1 MAQLGTKFGYLK
13 SGKSRG
19 GYAKYIATREGVE
32 KLDESLRDRP
42 VTQSQ
47 QEFINKLLEDF
58 PDSKD
63 LLEYEDYQK
72 SPTLGSASEFI
83 SQAIELHMGELS
95 GRSGYLKYMGTR
107 PRVEKQGSHG
117 LFSYDGEP
125 ISLNKVAQ
133 EVDAHRGN
141 IWTAIYSLRREDAQR
156 LGFDTAA
163 RWRDLLRSQ
172 AITLAEGLKI
182 PPTHLKWYAA
192 FHNDGHHPH
201 VHLIAYSTKP
211 GEGFLTKQGMEKI
224 RSSLAQEIFRQDLI
238 SVYQQ
243 ETAHRDE
250 LRRVS
255 REKVAGLVQQI
266 SGGTCENLKLEP
278 LLRALSEQLSKVKGK
293 KVYGYLRPEL
303 KALVNQ
309 IVEELAKDERIA
321 QLYDLRYQDKQAARN
336 VYDEKPLNRVPLS
349 ENPDFKPIRNAVI
362 QAAIVLPPAPLPT
375 VEDEIEPD
383 IHEPSSNEGEEPI
396 ESPPVFSHSH
406 GRKKTFWTEEYR
418 KARQAMCGDQATP
431 PNLPLA
437 VRLMRELAD
446 ENPLAAHDLG
456 VLLLKGMGCEAD
468 EDEARQWFQK
478 ALAGLRKAAS
488 TEKKPAYFQ
497 YRVGKMH
504 AMGYGVEQDYLEAA
518 HWYERA
524 VQHNNYP
531 FAVYALGCLYL
542 RGQGV
547 EKDESRALELFLTA
561 AEHEK
566 QPNAYAMY
574 ELGRMYRRGI
584 GTEID
589 ETKADYWDKMA
600 YNAFVSIEKTRPDD
614 KLQYRLGHMALHGI
628 GTDPSPET
636 AYQYWK
642 KAVQLKNKDALYA
655 LGKLCLAPSFS
666 GFSPLEGKRY
676 LWESWSKHKNL
687 QAAYLLGKAYAQG
700 IILPQNMEKALE
712 LLATVAEKGN
722 PYAQYLLGK
731 IYYWG
736 NGVEQDREKGLDYIR
751 RAAEQGHPGAVGFWE
766 RLAQW
771 ESRPRNHEQ
780 AVPLFPLA
788 TRLLRQ
794 VSQIFRRQ
802 FNLDPPVA
810 RLVDKKLRQKIAEK
824 KLAHGQKLEM

>member
-1 MAQLGTKFGYLK
+1 MAQIIAKFGYLK
-13 SGKSRG
+13 GKSRG

-32 KLDESLRDRP
+32 KLDESLRGRP
-42 VTQSQ
+42 VTQAQ
-47 QEFINKLLEDF
+47 QEFIQNLLRDF

-83 SQAIELHMGELS
+83 SAALELHMGELS

-141 IWTAIYSLRREDAQR
+141 IWTVIYSLRREDAQR

-172 AITLAEGLKI
+172 TTILAEGLKI
-182 PPTHLKWYAA
+182 SPTHLKWYAA
-192 FHNDGHHPH
+192 FHNEGHHPH

-211 GEGFLTKQGMEKI
+211 GEGFLTKQGMDII

-250 LRRVS
+250 LRRAS
-255 REKVAGLVQQI
+255 REKVAGLVEQI
-266 SGGTCENLKLEP
+266 SGGTCENPKLESM
-278 LLRALSEQLSKVKGK
+278 LRELTGKLSNVKGK

-309 IVEELAKDERIA
+309 IVDELAKDERIA
-321 QLYDLRYQDKQAARN
+321 QLYDLWYQDKQAARN
-336 VYDEKPLNRVPLS
+336 IYDERPIERLPLS
-349 ENPDFKPIRNAVI
+349 ENPDFKPVRNAVI
-362 QAAIVLPPAPLPT
+362 QAAIMLPSEPLSPVEDDEEPEIKEPPLEEPFEFPPAFPQ
-375 VEDEIEPD
+375 
-383 IHEPSSNEGEEPI
+383 SRGK
-396 ESPPVFSHSH
+396 
-406 GRKKTFWTEEYR
+406 RKTFWTEDYQE
-418 KARQAMCGDQATP
+418 ARLAMYGDQATP
-431 PNLPLA
+431 PDLPLA
-437 VRLMRELAD
+437 VRLMRQLAD
-446 ENPLAAHDLG
+446 GNPLAAHDLG
-456 VLLLKGMGCEAD
+456 VLLLKGMGCQAD
-468 EDEARQWFQK
+468 EDEAQRWFQK
-478 ALAGLRKAAS
+478 ALAGFQKAAA
-488 TEKKPAYFQ
+488 TEKKSAYFQ
-497 YRVGKMH
+497 YRVGKMY

-518 HWYERA
+518 RWYERA
-524 VQHNNYP
+524 VQHDSYP
-531 FAVYALGCLYL
+531 FAAYALGCLYL

-547 EKDESRALELFLTA
+547 ERDEERALELFLTA

-574 ELGRMYRRGI
+574 ELGKMYRKGI

-589 ETKADYWDKMA
+589 ETKAEHWEKLA
-600 YNAFVSIEKTRPDD
+600 YNAFVSIEKARPDD
-614 KLQYRLGHMALHGI
+614 KLQYRLGYMALHGI
-628 GTDPSPET
+628 GTAPNPET
-636 AYQYWK
+636 AYFYWK
-642 KAVQLKNKDALYA
+642 KAVKLHNKDALYA
-655 LGKLCLAPSFS
+655 LGKLCLDPSFS
-666 GFSPLEGKRY
+666 GFSPQEGERY

-687 QAAYLLGKAYAQG
+687 QTAYPLGKAYAQG
-700 IILPQNMEKALE
+700 TILHQNMEKALE

-736 NGVEQDREKGLDYIR
+736 NGVEQDREKGLEYIR
-751 RAAEQGHPGAVGFWE
+751 RAAEQGHPGAVGFLE

-771 ESRPRNHEQ
+771 ESQRIHEQ

-794 VSQIFRRQ
+794 VGQIFGHQ
-802 FNLDPPVA
+802 FSLDTPIT
-810 RLVDKKLRQKIAEK
+810 RLIDKKLRQKIAEK